1 MKQMV
6 KITDSMADGSTVTG
20 YNTTGSGYVEYEI
33 FTGTNGSYIN
43 SFKVIAGGLIPATSS
58 GGSST
63 TYACDG
69 LW

>member
-1 MKQMV
+1 MV
-6 KITDSMADGSTVTG
+6 KVTDSVADGSTVTG

-43 SFKVIAGGLIPATSS
+43 SFKVTAGGLIPATSS
-58 GGSST
+58 GSST

-69 LW
+69 L